1 MIAKIVQENDIYY
14 SYVFAEI
21 YNGFYSKALVFHSE
35 SGQFRL
41 VEMYRQTPSLVRTV
55 FIIDPDRSDFIT
67 IQKLK
72 LKCFHT
78 KHEVDGYE
86 WILND
91 TALLENLINN
101 REIPPEV
108 TARARKLNAGLEISE
123 WNYVKDQK
131 DAEKLLS
138 AAWGFH
144 DAEIDRMEYTQQ
156 PNQLT
161 VHFTGCWAAELDL
174 IFEGNVAMHSQYD
187 DAYTSDIYEASVL
200 FENGYIYW
208 VDAEVEKY
216 QDISPEEHQYF
227 RARSLKWRMKTTEAE
242 RSEEDNPAQV

>member
-1 MIAKIVQENDIYY
+1 MIAKILQKDDVYY

-21 YNGFYSKALVFHSE
+21 CNGFYSQALVFHSE
-35 SGQFRL
+35 SDQFRL
-41 VEMYRQTPSLVRTV
+41 VDMYQHTPSLVRTV

-67 IQKLK
+67 VKKLK
-72 LKCFHT
+72 LKSFHA
-78 KHEVDGYE
+78 KYGASGYD

-91 TALLENLINN
+91 TELMENMVSN
-101 REIPPEV
+101 REIPPEI
-108 TARARKLNAGLEISE
+108 TERAKQLNAQLEISE

-144 DAEIDRMEYTQQ
+144 DAVIERMEYTLQ

-174 IFEGNVAMHSQYD
+174 IFEEDVAIHHAD
-187 DAYTSDIYEASVL
+187 DTTVFPDIYEASIL
-200 FENGYIYW
+200 FEDGYVYW
-208 VDAEVEKY
+208 VDAEVEAFR
-216 QDISPEEHQYF
+216 DISLDEDQYF
-227 RARSLKWRMKTTEAE
+227 RARSLKWRMITPE
-242 RSEEDNPAQV
+242 SELLTDSNHD